1 MNVTSNQENSRKHCE
16 NGGWPQRDSTGYKGY
31 AGVLIDLGITENNIT
46 NADRPEYGMLEEIL
60 APDNLNKAYKR
71 VKANKGSAGVDG
83 MKVED
88 LLQYLRDNGTK
99 IRQAIKDGRYRPQPV
114 LRVEIPKDGNKWRKL
129 GIPAAADRVIQQAI
143 SQVLTPIYERQFSNN
158 SYGFR
163 PKRSQHD
170 ALKACQKN
178 IRDGYKYVV
187 DMDLEKFF
195 DTVNQSKMI
204 EVLSRSIKDG
214 RVISLIHKYFRAG
227 AITRAGRF
235 EETELG
241 VPQGGPLSPLCGNI
255 LLNELDKELER
266 RGHRFVRYAD
276 DMLIFCKSK
285 RAAER
290 TLKNLIPFIE
300 GKLFLKVNREKTEV
314 AYVGKVKFLGYAF
327 YINKNRDA
335 GLRVHPKSVVKMKA
349 KIRHITSRSN
359 GMGYAQIKE
368 KLKQFITGWVN
379 YFNLA
384 DMKGLLKSIDQW
396 LRRRIRMVIWKQWKR
411 VKTRYA
417 MLRKLGIV
425 EWVAREGASIRKGY
439 WRVARNPIIAKA
451 ISAEKL
457 KKAGYFNFL
466 EYYES
471 VVYKQ
476 GRSRI
481 PNGTCGSVGGR
492 LTH

>member
-1 MNVTSNQENSRKHCE
+1 MNVTGNREKSRKHCE
-16 NGGWPQRDSTGYKGY
+16 NGGWTQRDSVEHEGY
-31 AGVLIDLGITENNIT
+31 AGALTDSGITENNLT
-46 NADRPEYGMLEEIL
+46 NADRLEDGMLETIL
-60 APDNLNKAYKR
+60 APDNLNQAYKR
-71 VKANKGSAGVDG
+71 VKKNKGACGVDG

-88 LLQYLRDNGTK
+88 LLQYLKDNGEE
-99 IRQAIKDGRYRPQPV
+99 IRQTIKDGQYRPKPV
-114 LRVEIPKDGNKWRKL
+114 LRVEIPKEDGKKTRKL
-129 GIPAAADRVIQQAI
+129 GIPTAADRVIQQAI
-143 SQVLTPIYERQFSNN
+143 SQVLTPIYELEFSNN

-163 PKRSQHD
+163 PRRSAHD
-170 ALKACQKN
+170 ALKASQNN

-187 DMDLEKFF
+187 DMDLEQFF
-195 DTVNQSKMI
+195 DTVNQSKLI

-214 RVISLIHKYFRAG
+214 RVISLIHKYLRAG
-227 AITRAGRF
+227 VITRVGRF

-255 LLNELDKELER
+255 LLNELDRELER

-290 TLKNLIPFIE
+290 TLRNLIPFIE

-327 YINKNRDA
+327 YIKKNKAA
-335 GLRVHPKSVVKMKA
+335 GLRVHPKSVAKMKS
-349 KIRHITSRSN
+349 KICDITSRSN
-359 GMGYAQIKE
+359 GIGYDQRKE
-368 KLKQFITGWVN
+368 KLKRFITGWVN
-379 YFNLA
+379 YFKLA
-384 DMKGLLKSIDQW
+384 DMKNLLTRIDQW

-411 VKTRYA
+411 IKTRYT

-425 EWVAREGASIRKGY
+425 DWVAREGANIRKGY

-451 ISAEKL
+451 ISTERL
-457 KKAGYFNFL
+457 KKTGYFNFL

-471 VVYKQ
+471 VHV
-476 GRSRI
+476 
-481 PNGTCGSVGGR
+481 
-492 LTH
+492 